1 MLPRLFFFFLA
12 DIYWPMMTLIFFYGK
27 GRGEEEEEEV
37 DRTIGTIGTKEAK
50 RNNYRQIAEKVSS
63 RDQTRPATA
72 YIHRDRKR
80 ERLPQHQ
87 TGDDKKREKKKN
99 WGNHFHPLCFAF
111 SLLFTKDDI
120 QGK

>member
-1 MLPRLFFFFLA
+1 
-12 DIYWPMMTLIFFYGK
+12 MMTLIFFYGK

-63 RDQTRPATA
+63 RDQTRLATA

-87 TGDDKKREKKKN
+87 TKDDKKREKKRT
-99 WGNHFHPLCFAF
+99 GEIISILSA
-111 SLLFTKDDI
+111 LLFPSFLQKMTSKEN
-120 QGK
+120 K